1 MNQHHHDVLDWI
13 AQGRVRQGAESD
25 ALRIA
30 GLTPTPQ
37 QWRHFLDRMML
48 WLSAIFGG
56 AAVIFFLAYNWHDMG
71 RYAKFGLA
79 EALLLMSLLACWRLD
94 LQSAAG
100 KACLLLATLLV
111 GALLALVGQTYQTG
125 ADTYELFTAW
135 ALATFIWVVL
145 AQLGALW
152 LVWLALLNL
161 AVALYFSTF
170 GGIWGVVFGFQ
181 DQLWFLFALNTVA
194 LLAWEAAAYL
204 GIKHLR
210 ERWPV
215 RIVATASG
223 VLVTWLMLFAIF
235 DEGYRRSDINGAG
248 VFLAYAVWMAA
259 AYFYYRRVVQDL
271 FVLAGGVLS
280 LVIVLNAII
289 AKALLHH
296 NDAGGFLLIGVL
308 IIGSSASGGIWLK
321 KIGREM
327 QS

>member
-13 AQGRVRQGAESD
+13 AQGRVRPGAESD

-30 GLTPTPQ
+30 GLTPTAQ

-56 AAVIFFLAYNWHDMG
+56 AAVIFFLAYNWADMG

-79 EALLLMSLLACWRLD
+79 EALLLMSLLACWRFD
-94 LQSAAG
+94 LQSVAG

-135 ALATFIWVVL
+135 ALASFIWVVL

-161 AVALYFSTF
+161 AAALYFSTF
-170 GGIWGVVFGFQ
+170 GGIWGIAFGPQ
-181 DQLWFLFALNTVA
+181 DQLWVLFALNTVA
-194 LLAWEAAAYL
+194 LLAWETAAYF

-235 DEGYRRSDINGAG
+235 DEGYQRSHISGAG
-248 VFLAYAVWMAA
+248 VFLAYAAWMAA

-308 IIGSSASGGIWLK
+308 IIGSSALGGIWLK